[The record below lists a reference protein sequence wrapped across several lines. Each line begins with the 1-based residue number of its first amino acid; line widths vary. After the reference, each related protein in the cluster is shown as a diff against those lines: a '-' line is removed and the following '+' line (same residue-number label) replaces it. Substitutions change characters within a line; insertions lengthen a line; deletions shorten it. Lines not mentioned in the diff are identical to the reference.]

1 MAEVN
6 GKPMRTFSAIGIIIN
21 QNRKK
26 MKKFLSFFLL
36 ALCIIGALGGVIVT
50 LTASR
55 YEITI
60 GILGLAYT
68 ACPKFKQYWYDLNF
82 S

>member
-1 MAEVN
+1 
-6 GKPMRTFSAIGIIIN
+6 
-21 QNRKK
+21 
-26 MKKFLSFFLL
+26 MKKFISFILL

-50 LTASR
+50 LVSAR
-55 YEITI
+55 YETFL

-68 ACPKFKQYWYDLNF
+68 AWPKFKQYWYDLNF